1 MVKHQWITKSAQRI
15 KKQKKNMLPW
25 GKKKKKKF
33 IEHIQSLFTF
43 LLLFRDDFEWEGGTE
58 EEQ

>member
-1 MVKHQWITKSAQRI
+1 MNHQECSED
-15 KKQKKNMLPW
+15 KKAKEKYVAL
-25 GKKKKKKF
+25 GEKKKKKF